1 MNGRAVAKES
11 RKIRRNSE
19 GPTKAAGASARPGT
33 PSAAAPELADPLSG
47 ERLKMLLV
55 RLGLPLL
62 GAWILGALIAGV
74 SRTTTWQVVA
84 LAVPAALTLGA
95 LGLLMWVARQTR
107 KA

>member
-11 RKIRRNSE
+11 RKIRRSSE
-19 GPTKAAGASARPGT
+19 GVAKAEKASGRPAA

-47 ERLKMLLV
+47 ARLKSLLV

-74 SRTTTWQVVA
+74 SRSTTWQIVA
-84 LAVPAALTLGA
+84 LGVPAALTLGA
-95 LGLLMWVARQTR
+95 LGLLIWVVRQTR
-107 KA
+107 